1 MIVLN
6 FFFILFLSCQ
16 CHWNVSPDPIF
27 SPFCRH
33 RLYFAFQADT
43 RYCMCNGCCVR
54 FFLFVY
60 SMAKYT
66 FFFVPITHWHCV
78 FRIALQWE
86 KKSIINLSTHILIH
100 RLFDTEK
107 LFVVIVGS
115 FSHSASPNV
124 AFHFLSQAPT
134 THPIRIRIFEF
145 RWHRALFF
153 SHFDVSISNY
163 FIFPKLPIYDIST
176 CWIKKQTKIICKL
189 FFDAFFMFKSFN
201 LFRKLHYS
209 NFWKNK
215 IIEGTFKWLT
225 LEIIKYQHRNDTK
238 QKWTPKK
245 LRNRWR
251 NNKKKKSKEKLV
263 NWNEW
268 NKKETN
274 IIACLYF

>member
-1 MIVLN
+1 MSLECFAWSHFFSVLSSSSL
-6 FFFILFLSCQ
+6 FCISSRYSILYVQWMLCS
-16 CHWNVSPDPIF
+16 I
-27 SPFCRH
+27 
-33 RLYFAFQADT
+33 
-43 RYCMCNGCCVR
+43 
-54 FFLFVY
+54 
-60 SMAKYT
+60 
-66 FFFVPITHWHCV
+66 FFVCLFNGKIHIFFRSDHSLALRISN
-78 FRIALQWE
+78 RIAMR

-145 RWHRALFF
+145 RWHRALLF

-251 NNKKKKSKEKLV
+251 NNKKKVKRKTCQLKRV
-263 NWNEW
+263 
-268 NKKETN
+268 K
-274 IIACLYF
+274 